1 MTQRQL
7 VGSAELQHLLG
18 VNRQRVSVLVA
29 GAGFPAPVAI
39 LRMGQVWD
47 LEDVRAWADEVG
59 RTLHALPESWPL
71 TSEGAGEGPRPG
83 RYRRS

>member
-1 MTQRQL
+1 MTQHQL

-18 VNRQRVSVLVA
+18 VKRQRVSVLVA
-29 GAGFPAPVAI
+29 GAGFPAPVAM

-47 LEDVRAWADEVG
+47 LDDVRAWAEEVG
-59 RTLHALPESWPL
+59 RTLHDLPKSWPL
-71 TSEGAGEGPRPG
+71 PVEGEEQSQRSG